1 MKKLLILIAVILYAS
16 INLGAQSLNV
26 QKKNVESFSEVSAE
40 DYFVLKFFKSDVCSV
55 TIRSDVRI
63 SDYVQAYV
71 KGGTLYLSLDEKKFP
86 SELKKTLRKKGV
98 ATPVL
103 EVDVYMP
110 VVNSLILSENAVLV
124 GTDRFEV
131 ANFTADITDHAQ
143 IAQLNIDCSNADFK
157 VSRSASLSASVNVT
171 TKLSLN
177 ASNSSRVSLTQTGG
191 NVFMEHSNS
200 AYVDYRAAVTTFE
213 VNSSG
218 GSESHISGTA
228 SLLKVTGAGLSRVD
242 AELLESLDGEVSLN
256 GSKCHVNITESLKV
270 NLNGGAMLT
279 FKRKPVFEIERI
291 LNSTLITADDEKR
304 K

>member
-1 MKKLLILIAVILYAS
+1 MKKLLFLMVVALFATFNS
-16 INLGAQSLNV
+16 DAQSLNV
-26 QKKNVESFSEVSAE
+26 QKKNVEIFSEVSAE
-40 DYFVLKFFKSDVCSV
+40 DYFVLKFFKSDMCSV

-63 SDYVQAYV
+63 YDYVQAYV

-86 SELKKTLRKKGV
+86 SELKKALRKKGV

-110 VVNSLILSENAVLV
+110 TINSLVLSDNAVLV

-131 ANFTADITDHAQ
+131 DNFAADITDHAQ
-143 IAQLNIDCSNADFK
+143 VAQLNIDCSNADFN
-157 VSRSASLSASVNVT
+157 VTRNASLAATVNVT
-171 TKLSLN
+171 TKLNLK

-191 NVFMEHSNS
+191 NAFMEHSNS
-200 AYVDYRAAVTTFE
+200 AYVDFRAAVTTVE

-242 AELLESLDGEVSLN
+242 AELLESLDGEVVLS

-270 NLNGGAMLT
+270 NLTGGAMLT